1 MTDKP
6 ITLSDDELFAV
17 WDEHYADVVSFDR
30 PPLDYAFFRAI
41 IAADRA
47 SNATAQGM
55 VPDLDGKSTAAYRQ
69 YIEAMQRTECL
80 GWEHKVKTGRFG
92 EAELKAHCKAA
103 EYLGMHRAYSDA
115 VNLLAAAPTAAIPA
129 VDAVAGEPV
138 AEPRKRIRLNVS
150 REWLQ
155 EKLAQGDDSECG
167 AGFELM
173 PEARAASE
181 GESLKL
187 ALEQERQKF
196 QQETRRTSELM
207 VLLRRW
213 VERHVA
219 EHGPGPWARSCD
231 VCALVG
237 ESQELLARPINAT
250 PPRAGSETTEREA
263 FERDASET
271 WGCALSLERK
281 ADGEYSELFAEWAW
295 AGWKARASLST
306 ASALPD
312 VIQER
317 DFWMDRCGELEEQLS
332 QADEADHQVQG
343 VMGAEVRESD
353 QQLMRFY
360 SVETIPALID
370 AQERHIERLQAK
382 FPPLRDEQPRNPRI
396 G

>member
-1 MTDKP
+1 MNLVEKRE
-6 ITLSDDELFAV
+6 S
-17 WDEHYADVVSFDR
+17 
-30 PPLDYAFFRAI
+30 AFVDF
-41 IAADRA
+41 
-47 SNATAQGM
+47 
-55 VPDLDGKSTAAYRQ
+55 
-69 YIEAMQRTECL
+69 TE
-80 GWEHKVKTGRFG
+80 
-92 EAELKAHCKAA
+92 
-103 EYLGMHRAYSDA
+103 SDA
-115 VNLLAAAPTAAIPA
+115 YTGGWQVREAFEAGWQAAINL
-129 VDAVAGEPV
+129 
-138 AEPRKRIRLNVS
+138 IL
-150 REWLQ
+150 
-155 EKLAQGDDSECG
+155 
-167 AGFELM
+167 
-173 PEARAASE
+173 
-181 GESLKL
+181 
-187 ALEQERQKF
+187 
-196 QQETRRTSELM
+196 
-207 VLLRRW
+207 
-213 VERHVA
+213 
-219 EHGPGPWARSCD
+219 
-231 VCALVG
+231 
-237 ESQELLARPINAT
+237 AT